1 MSSKKKKITSE
12 CEKCNCVVLVKDLDK
27 HLENCDKLSQ
37 DNISQTPKKSP
48 SEDEKEIPILKFNCY
63 LYGYNVKINKKNE
76 DLPPEFYGWYK
87 KHAIL
92 LNKETMNFLGIFPRQ
107 ALSLLLPNGEY
118 IIGYAWPWKE
128 VPLLKISTSLIKND
142 EFVKVFV
149 MNEIRKLDSIV
160 FDVIS
165 EKKEL
170 FKSKAFL
177 NYIRVYFSM
186 AFLSPYSNIE
196 VNYLGQKI
204 ILKMRKNLI
213 DSFNSVNFNEVV
225 CKINEVYTLNDK
237 CLITIEG
244 NIDEIVDK
252 ELDSFEK
259 NNKRDGM
266 DRLGG
271 MVKAKKDIYNFILKP
286 LENGKQVSSVIIHG
300 ITGTGKSLLLKILN
314 NIMGTRSVFIG
325 TSKEF
330 TGNFS
335 LLTDK
340 NSIVLIDNFDSW
352 MQNDSNKTTCNLI
365 TEYLDNKTHGAIIIA
380 LRDIDSLDLH
390 IRRRFSLEIE
400 MPVPTFDERKDIMD
414 VLLNSKE
421 KEFVDVNEFA
431 HQTHG
436 FTGSDLMA
444 VCEMSRQ
451 NNSESSEEFLEFIKR
466 VRPTGIRQFIF
477 EVPNVSWDD
486 IGGNEQL
493 KEEIQQAVIWPQKH
507 ADAFTR
513 FGVDPPSG
521 ILLYGPPGCS
531 KTLIARALA
540 SQSRLNFLSVKG
552 PELFSKYVGESEK
565 AVRDLFHRARQ
576 VAPTILFFDEID
588 AVGGKRGVDKS
599 SPVGDRVLAQLLTEL
614 DGLEKKSRVVV
625 LAATNRPDTIDSALL
640 RPGRLD
646 RSIYVPL
653 PDFNTREQIIKLRL
667 NRMQLGEDV
676 NIHNLSTLTEG
687 YSGAEIVAFCQVAAL
702 KAMRENLNSGIVEQ
716 KHFDA
721 SIKEVIPRTDKEL
734 LKCYQSFLKGDY

>member
-1 MSSKKKKITSE
+1 MKLFLKHQKRHQVMRKKKYNE
-12 CEKCNCVVLVKDLDK
+12 
-27 HLENCDKLSQ
+27 
-37 DNISQTPKKSP
+37 
-48 SEDEKEIPILKFNCY
+48 EKEIPLLKPNSY
-63 LYGYNVKINKKNE
+63 LHGYNVILTKKNE

-87 KHAIL
+87 KHVIL
-92 LNKETMNFLGIFPRQ
+92 MNKETMNFLSIFPRQ
-107 ALSLLLPNGEY
+107 AVSLLQPNGEY
-118 IIGYAWPWKE
+118 VIGYAWPWKE
-128 VPLLKISTSLIKND
+128 VPLLKISTPLLD
-142 EFVKVFV
+142 DDTFVKLFV
-149 MNEIRKLDSIV
+149 VNEIKKLDSIV
-160 FDVIS
+160 FDVVS

-170 FKSKAFL
+170 FRTKAFS
-177 NYIRVYFSM
+177 NYVHVYFSM
-186 AFLSPYSNIE
+186 AYLSPYSKVD
-196 VNYLGQKI
+196 VNYLGQNVS
-204 ILKMRKNLI
+204 LQMRKNLL
-213 DSFNSVNFNEVV
+213 DSLNSVSFNDEF
-225 CKINEVYTLNDK
+225 CKITEVYTLDDK

-244 NIDEIVDK
+244 SVNEIADK
-252 ELDSFEK
+252 ELDVFEK
-259 NNKRDGM
+259 TNERVGMNK
-266 DRLGG
+266 LGG
-271 MVKAKKDIYNFILKP
+271 MVKAKNDIENFILKP
-286 LENGKQVSSVIIHG
+286 FLNGGNVCSAIIHG
-300 ITGTGKSLLLKILN
+300 ITGTGKSSLLKILN
-314 NIMGTRSVFIG
+314 DIMNHRSIYIK
-325 TSKEF
+325 TPKELSTNF
-330 TGNFS
+330 T
-335 LLTDK
+335 LLSDK

-352 MQNDSNKTTCNLI
+352 LQNDTDKSSHNLI
-365 TEYLDNKTHGAIIIA
+365 TEYLDNNTQGGIIICV
-380 LRDIDSLDLH
+380 RDIDSLDLH

-400 MPVPTFDERKDIMD
+400 MPVPTFDERKDIMN

-421 KEFVDVNEFA
+421 KEFVDVDEFA

-436 FTGSDLMA
+436 FTGSDLKT

-451 NNSESSEEFLEFIKR
+451 NDSTTNEEFLSFIKR

-486 IGGNEQL
+486 IGGNEGL

-540 SQSRLNFLSVKG
+540 SQSKLNFLSVKG

-614 DGLEKKSRVVV
+614 DGLEKKSRVIV

-653 PDFNTREQIIKLRL
+653 PDFNTRFVIKITCLIKNIQLFREQIIKLRL
-667 NRMQLGEDV
+667 KRMQLGEDV
-676 NIHNLSTLTEG
+676 DIHNLSKLTDG

-702 KAMRENLNSGIVEQ
+702 KAMRENLNSGVVEQ
-716 KHFDA
+716 RHFDG
-721 SIKEVIPRTDKEL
+721 SLKEIIPRTDKDL
-734 LKCYQSFLKGDY
+734 LRCYESFLKGDY